1 MFLWRRMG
9 RQLLAGFPNA
19 KSLMQFF
26 APTRNVL
33 HAYSISRLGHRLIRV
48 PGFPDGEIAWA
59 ECSVAPE
66 EKARLSRV
74 RLGLR
79 WLSVQLLFEFID
91 QFLIVGLD
99 AKISVP
105 SYWTVFSVF
114 ARDLIFQRRE

>member
-1 MFLWRRMG
+1 MANRFGGARSR
-9 RQLLAGFPNA
+9 P
-19 KSLMQFF
+19 KSK
-26 APTRNVL
+26 
-33 HAYSISRLGHRLIRV
+33 
-48 PGFPDGEIAWA
+48 PGCW
-59 ECSVAPE
+59 C
-66 EKARLSRV
+66 R
-74 RLGLR
+74 LR

>member
-1 MFLWRRMG
+1 M
-9 RQLLAGFPNA
+9 
-19 KSLMQFF
+19 
-26 APTRNVL
+26 
-33 HAYSISRLGHRLIRV
+33 RV

-59 ECSVAPE
+59 VCSVAPE

-74 RLGLR
+74 DLR

-105 SYWTVFSVF
+105 GYWTVFSVF
-114 ARDLIFQRRE
+114 ARDLIFQR